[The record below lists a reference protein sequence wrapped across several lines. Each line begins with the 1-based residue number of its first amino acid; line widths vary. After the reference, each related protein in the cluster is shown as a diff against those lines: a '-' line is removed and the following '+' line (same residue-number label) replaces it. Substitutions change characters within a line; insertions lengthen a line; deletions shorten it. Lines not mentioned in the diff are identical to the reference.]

1 MRNRIEDAGAERNPP
16 SADEIERAMRVF
28 EDREHIYYEAAAA
41 NVRDALAEDRR
52 ALGLRGVPRR

>member
-1 MRNRIEDAGAERNPP
+1 MRNRIEDAGADRDPP

-28 EDREHIYYEAAAA
+28 GDPEHIYYEAAAG